1 MHSYLNAG
9 KCCHAIVISDHH
21 ITQASEVPNTKL
33 EGPRRGLSF
42 KPVHA
47 VAVLWFASLRE
58 GHTLRHGKRILASIE
73 PDKDWPGMWRVRLP
87 NGQLTDTVNL
97 TRAKDAAVVLA
108 LDMSVGRAGAVFLR
122 RAAPRR
128 PHSSKPIS
136 QILFGL
142 LV

>member
-1 MHSYLNAG
+1 
-9 KCCHAIVISDHH
+9 
-21 ITQASEVPNTKL
+21 
-33 EGPRRGLSF
+33 
-42 KPVHA
+42 
-47 VAVLWFASLRE
+47 
-58 GHTLRHGKRILASIE
+58 
-73 PDKDWPGMWRVRLP
+73 MWRVRLP